1 MNEYISEYIIEDMN
15 YSREDI
21 CELLETK
28 NNGYG
33 ALAGAYST
41 ALVFGVCNVANAS
54 IVKEISKV
62 DIKPNIE
69 NVINEQSVFSLEDY
83 ENVFLMDNYL
93 LNNEVLNNRKKKEII
108 ESILSFKSL
117 QESWDG
123 YGAFPLQVK
132 SAANAIDFLEVLD
145 LSSEFFPP
153 TDIFPNPTGTA
164 SLIWENDLEERLS
177 LEIGNNAI
185 SYYTKFNGSEV
196 EFFND
201 VEINELTIGSI
212 IRKIQ
217 ALY

>member
-1 MNEYISEYIIEDMN
+1 MSNYTIIEDMN

-33 ALAGAYST
+33 SLVGAYSS
-41 ALVFGVCNVANAS
+41 ALVFGICNVANAS
-54 IVKEISKV
+54 DVKEIHRD
-62 DIKPNIE
+62 DIKPHIE
-69 NVINEQSVFSLEDY
+69 NVIEEASTFSLEAY
-83 ENVFLMDNYL
+83 ENVFLIDNYSYL
-93 LNNEVLNNRKKKEII
+93 QNNEVLNKKKKETI

-132 SAANAIDFLEVLD
+132 SAANAIDFLDILELG
-145 LSSEFFPP
+145 SEFFPP

-164 SLIWENDLEERLS
+164 SLIWENEEEERLS
-177 LEIGNNAI
+177 LEIGNNAM

-196 EFFND
+196 DFFND
-201 VEINELTIGSI
+201 VEINEFNIGNI
-212 IRKIQ
+212 TRKIQ